1 MMGKGRTPLPTE
13 VKKIQ
18 GTYKSYREVDHITSV
33 TLDEI
38 PPPPKE
44 FKELEVKLWE
54 ALTNYLHPWGL
65 LDNVGL
71 PNLISWCRFMG
82 RHLEAEDWIAE
93 NGAVYHTTDKVGN
106 RVPHTHPYHRI
117 SVETNQQ
124 AQRIG
129 AEYGITPA
137 MRTKIVS
144 TVKRIKEDDD
154 FS

>member
-1 MMGKGRTPLPTE
+1 MAKGRIPTPTN
-13 VKKIQ
+13 VKQIQ
-18 GTYKSYREVDHITSV
+18 GTIRKDRQIDHITSEAL
-33 TLDEI
+33 TEI
-38 PPPPKE
+38 PDPPEK
-44 FKELEVKLWE
+44 FNELEVRLWD
-54 ALTNYLHPWGL
+54 ALTGYLHPWGL

-82 RHLEAEDWIAE
+82 RHIEAEDWLAE
-93 NGAVYHTTDKVGN
+93 NGKLYHTTDKNGD
-106 RVPHTHPYHRI
+106 RIPHTHPYHRM

-137 MRTKIVS
+137 MRTKILN
-144 TVKRIKEDDD
+144 TVRKIKKDED